1 MISGTIRNSV
11 KLSILQNKWEQKKNS
26 GNALSKTERNAM
38 ANWTP
43 AERMKHEIEKQN
55 ERDREAKVKN
65 SIDGKIM
72 AGGTLTPEEEQYL
85 AKKDPAALQKY
96 HETKMEKKAYENKLK
111 NCKTKDEV
119 ERLKTNTMSGYL
131 ASFKKIENDPY
142 IPIST
147 KLEKA
152 QEMLAKTRNMEEA
165 EHEFKASAEYEEMPT
180 EAELN
185 EERVEEAII
194 QYEENNATSDEKSES
209 AISDENENSEQKTNQ
224 DEEQTDYKAEM
235 EKIYNRV
242 AFNCELDDRLNEM
255 SAEPAKT
262 KGNHIS
268 IVL

>member
-1 MISGTIRNSV
+1 MTSGTIRNSV

-43 AERMKHEIEKQN
+43 AERMKHEIEEQN

-65 SIDGKIM
+65 AIDGKIM

-85 AKKDPAALQKY
+85 AKKDPVALQKY
-96 HETKMEKKAYENKLK
+96 HETKMEKKAYEDKLK

-180 EAELN
+180 EAEVN
-185 EERVEEAII
+185 EERVEEAVE
-194 QYEENNATSDEKSES
+194 QFHKVTLENDENVSNETEKSEVAES
-209 AISDENENSEQKTNQ
+209 KNEDKEI
-224 DEEQTDYKAEM
+224 DYKAEM
-235 EKIYNRV
+235 EKIYARIEFNNDMDERITDISNRS
-242 AFNCELDDRLNEM
+242 EK
-255 SAEPAKT
+255 AE
-262 KGNHIS
+262 GNHIS
-268 IVL
+268 ITI